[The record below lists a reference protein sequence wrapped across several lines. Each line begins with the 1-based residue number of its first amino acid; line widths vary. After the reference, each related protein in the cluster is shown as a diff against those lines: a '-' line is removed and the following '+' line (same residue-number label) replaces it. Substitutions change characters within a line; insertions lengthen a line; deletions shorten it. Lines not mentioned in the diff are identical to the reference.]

1 MLPDQALSLDLLQNE
16 IRACRRCLEE
26 GYWIAPGPV
35 VSGGPGARVMLLG
48 QAPGP
53 TEAIVKRPFN
63 AGSGRRLFQ
72 WLGEA
77 GWDEAEFRATAYMTA
92 VTKCYPG
99 RSDSGKGDRVATPFE
114 QALCRPWLE
123 SEIRLV
129 NPRLLILVGGLAIKL
144 LYPPNA
150 RLNAIIGTGVYFPPE
165 ALMADPLNFDLAQAE
180 IITADDHLRA
190 SEAGSLGE
198 HSEVHNPP
206 LVPNATSGGI
216 RLAAGGRYVVPL
228 PHPSGASLW
237 PNKPENRVL
246 IGRAMNLLRQ
256 IREFER
262 L

>member
-1 MLPDQALSLDLLQNE
+1 MEETPLATLQAE
-16 IRACRRCLEE
+16 IRTCRRCLEE

-35 VSGGPGARVMLLG
+35 LSGGPGARVMLIG

-53 TEAIVKRPFN
+53 TEAVVKRPFN

-72 WLGEA
+72 WLGQA

-99 RSDSGKGDRVATPFE
+99 RSDNGKGDRVATPFE

-123 SEIRLV
+123 SELRLV

-144 LYPPNA
+144 LYPPSV
-150 RLNAIIGTGVYFPPE
+150 RLDKIIGTAAYFPPE
-165 ALMADPLNFDLAQAE
+165 ALAADPLNFDLSQAKRVTSDE
-180 IITADDHLRA
+180 SRVT
-190 SEAGSLGE
+190 SEEALFTRHSL
-198 HSEVHNPP
+198 
-206 LVPNATSGGI
+206 T
-216 RLAAGGRYVVPL
+216 GRFVVPL

-237 PNKPENRVL
+237 PNKPENRAL
-246 IGRAMNLLRQ
+246 IERAIDLLGE
-256 IREFER
+256 IRVAYD